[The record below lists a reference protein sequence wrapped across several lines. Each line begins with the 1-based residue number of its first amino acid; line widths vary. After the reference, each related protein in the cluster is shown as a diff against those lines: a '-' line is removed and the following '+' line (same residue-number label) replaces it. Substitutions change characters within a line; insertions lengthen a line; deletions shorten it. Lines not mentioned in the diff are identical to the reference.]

1 MKETFCSIIK
11 YRHMTAKVHWN
22 GVIKNIFLYKLY
34 VNISITNSVFLF
46 KVQFNVYSWTDKFK
60 ESIIY
65 IFNKLNLLSNE
76 VQSINNIKYK
86 SES

>member
-22 GVIKNIFLYKLY
+22 VIKNIFLYKLY